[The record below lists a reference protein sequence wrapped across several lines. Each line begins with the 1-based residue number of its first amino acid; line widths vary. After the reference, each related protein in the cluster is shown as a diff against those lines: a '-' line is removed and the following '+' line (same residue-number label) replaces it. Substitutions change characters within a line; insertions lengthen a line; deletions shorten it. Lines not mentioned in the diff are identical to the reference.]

1 MENLNTPSTVVN
13 LAMLVYLMYANYI
26 ESHEDDEILSE

>member
-1 MENLNTPSTVVN
+1 MENLNTPSTVVS
-13 LAMLVYLMYANYI
+13 MLVYLMYANYI